1 MASASELIA
10 CCKDGV
16 SSKAIDAHIIGY
28 VSIRLHMTLGRKV
41 GAKAAIHTGFSK
53 SNSLW

>member
-16 SSKAIDAHIIGY
+16 SSKAIDARIIGY
-28 VSIRLHMTLGRKV
+28 VSIRLHMTLGQKV